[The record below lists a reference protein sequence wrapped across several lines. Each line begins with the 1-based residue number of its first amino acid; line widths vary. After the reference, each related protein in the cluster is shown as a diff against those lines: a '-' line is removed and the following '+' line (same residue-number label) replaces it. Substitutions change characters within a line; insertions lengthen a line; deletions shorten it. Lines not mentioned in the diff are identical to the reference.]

1 MGLELSAFLTLSWLD
16 QVLCAEFIRENGE
29 IKTKKGK
36 NSYLII
42 YKSRERY
49 QEKVAFFFGELLF
62 GVLHMCLET
71 TLLTS
76 KKKKC
81 YSLSYSLLALKGNFL
96 DREVHT
102 NHEIS
107 VRRSRFNICFEKH
120 GMVFPRI
127 SFQSS
132 QTERF
137 LVGYCEKELRQKHAP
152 KK

>member
-1 MGLELSAFLTLSWLD
+1 MIPGKSGFLFWRASIW
-16 QVLCAEFIRENGE
+16 CAP
-29 IKTKKGK
+29 
-36 NSYLII
+36 Y
-42 YKSRERY
+42 
-49 QEKVAFFFGELLF
+49 VFGNHTVNL
-62 GVLHMCLET
+62 
-71 TLLTS
+71 
-76 KKKKC
+76 KKKNKC
-81 YSLSYSLLALKGNFL
+81 YSLSYSLLAVKGNFL